1 MLHKGKYVRLSWPL
15 WLVLVKSKY
24 NNYDLRMTQKQEAR
38 DEGLGQTTR
47 QSADRRG
54 GESKAS
60 EKRGEGEYQLLL
72 QS

>member
-1 MLHKGKYVRLSWPL
+1 
-15 WLVLVKSKY
+15 
-24 NNYDLRMTQKQEAR
+24 MTQKQEAR